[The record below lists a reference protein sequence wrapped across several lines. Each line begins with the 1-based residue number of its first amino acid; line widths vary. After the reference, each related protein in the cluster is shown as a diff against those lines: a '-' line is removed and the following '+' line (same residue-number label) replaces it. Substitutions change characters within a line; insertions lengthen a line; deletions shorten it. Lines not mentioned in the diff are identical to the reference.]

1 MIEFLI
7 GGETLIILRV
17 GDAKPLRRLGQPEAL
32 GVVVINAWPE
42 PSLSAHRM
50 CLWKCR
56 REELSAQ
63 VFS

>member
-32 GVVVINAWPE
+32 GVVVISAWPE
-42 PSLSAHRM
+42 PALECPQEVPM
-50 CLWKCR
+50 G
-56 REELSAQ
+56 
-63 VFS
+63 V